1 MKQTT
6 FFICSLSFFCSFG
19 QNFQVIDTSDHKQ
32 REHLIKSFEAN
43 YELFNQ
49 NIKQSHKGAKK
60 KELLKIYE
68 QSQSKVLELV
78 ENKKLLFDA
87 SFQNYVDTLFN
98 ELKAS
103 NPILQNEHL
112 KLFISKNTSPNAIS
126 IGDGTIFLNIGL
138 FSFLENEYQLQSVIA
153 HEVSHQLL
161 QHTKNN
167 IEKRARINTDVL
179 SNKSIA
185 SRSIQTKKYNKSAQ
199 SFNLLKNLLYE
210 EGEHRR
216 LQEIEADSLG
226 FILYKNTT
234 HSKTEY
240 INTLLALK
248 KYDSVPSIEIDSTVY
263 YKIFNLPN
271 QNFKNSWLENE
282 DFKNYN
288 YEFYKS
294 KIDLDSL
301 REHPDITFRINKLY
315 ASFPETKNETS
326 ENPNTDETFKKLQKM
341 ARQAYVENLYFLNEY
356 GLSTYLII
364 KRLENNYEDMY
375 YKKWLGI
382 NFESIY
388 EAKKKYQLNRYIDR
402 LIPNE
407 QSKSYQTFLNFIWN
421 LSLNEIKTIADYY
434 NQF

>member
-1 MKQTT
+1 MKQT
-6 FFICSLSFFCSFG
+6 FLFICWLSFFYSFG
-19 QNFQVIDTSDHKQ
+19 QNFQIIDTSDYKLRQ
-32 REHLIKSFEAN
+32 RLIKSFEAN

-49 NIKQSHKGAKK
+49 NIKQSYKGATK

-68 QSQSKVLELV
+68 QSQSKVIELI
-78 ENKKLLFDA
+78 ENKKLLFEA
-87 SFQNYVDTLFN
+87 SFQNYADTLYA

-103 NPILQNEHL
+103 NPILQKEQI

-138 FSFLENEYQLQSVIA
+138 FSFLENKYQLQSVIA
-153 HEVSHQLL
+153 HEVGHQLL

-167 IEKRARINTDVL
+167 IEKRARINTQVL

-199 SFNLLKNLLYE
+199 SFNLLKDLLYE
-210 EGEHRR
+210 EGELRR
-216 LQEIEADSLG
+216 QQEIEADSLG
-226 FILYKNTT
+226 FMLYKNTH

-240 INTLLALK
+240 VNTLVTLK
-248 KYDSVPSIEIDSTVY
+248 TYDSVPSIEIDSTVY
-263 YKIFNLPN
+263 FKIFNLPN

-301 REHPDITFRINKLY
+301 REHPDLTFRIDKLY
-315 ASFPETKNETS
+315 ASFSEIKNENL
-326 ENPNTDETFKKLQKM
+326 EPHKTDETFKNLQQT
-341 ARQAYVENLYFLNEY
+341 ARKAYVENLYFLNEY
-356 GLSTYLII
+356 GLSTYLIL
-364 KRLENNYEDMY
+364 KRLENNYDDVY

-388 EAKKKYQLNRYIDR
+388 EAKKKYQLNRYVDR

-421 LSLNEIKTIADYY
+421 LSLNDIKTIADYY
-434 NQF
+434 NQL